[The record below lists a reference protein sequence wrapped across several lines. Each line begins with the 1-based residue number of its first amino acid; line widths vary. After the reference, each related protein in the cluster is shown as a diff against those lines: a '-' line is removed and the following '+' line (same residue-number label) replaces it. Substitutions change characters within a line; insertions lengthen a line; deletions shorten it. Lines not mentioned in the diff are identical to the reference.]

1 MLVPWLV
8 AAAPLA
14 AMCTRGRR
22 RGHSDNPRWPPFI
35 DYEMLAGITIW
46 ASLFV
51 VVLSYA
57 MDLALM
63 WLDPRIR
70 TAQR

>member
-1 MLVPWLV
+1 
-8 AAAPLA
+8 
-14 AMCTRGRR
+14 
-22 RGHSDNPRWPPFI
+22 
-35 DYEMLAGITIW
+35 MLAGITIW